1 MPMIAASAATPTPA
15 PSPALAPVLR
25 PLAAAA
31 EVVAVES
38 WYCSA
43 KIRFTITTTVVP
55 VAVELGAV
63 RSNTGVVTQG
73 TLLPSELEYTDQPL
87 KSQVSYMLTG
97 TLGVTDEG
105 QQAVFE
111 MVEYPLG
118 HALRTAPTLI
128 L

>member
-1 MPMIAASAATPTPA
+1 MITASTATPTPA

-25 PLAAAA
+25 PVLAAAA

-43 KIRFTITTTVVP
+43 KILFTITTTLVP

-87 KSQVSYMLTG
+87 NS
-97 TLGVTDEG
+97 
-105 QQAVFE
+105 
-111 MVEYPLG
+111 
-118 HALRTAPTLI
+118 
-128 L
+128 

>member
-1 MPMIAASAATPTPA
+1 MTRKNTTPMIMASAATPTPA

-25 PLAAAA
+25 WPLAAAA

-63 RSNTGVVTQG
+63 RSYTGVVTQG

-87 KSQVSYMLTG
+87 NS
-97 TLGVTDEG
+97 
-105 QQAVFE
+105 
-111 MVEYPLG
+111 
-118 HALRTAPTLI
+118 
-128 L
+128 